1 MGLFLFY
8 RIFCYNID
16 KKKSMLIKTTK
27 HEKDPQ
33 NGLEIEES
41 TEIWVADFGNH
52 ELEQELR
59 REVSKIKPR
68 SEATFSWI
76 LISVVFLVFI
86 IITELAL
93 REMTL
98 LMYWTEKQIFWATW
112 LWRLVVIFV
121 WLYLARLRWLF
132 SQEKMFITTI
142 ISYVAAVIV
151 LGVIKI
157 IYVRSV
163 WAWLN
168 LLVEPIWVMILVF
181 LLGALIIKYSNKKN
195 LRLR

>member
-1 MGLFLFY
+1 
-8 RIFCYNID
+8 
-16 KKKSMLIKTTK
+16 MLIKNTK
-27 HEKDPQ
+27 HKKDPQ

-59 REVSKIKPR
+59 QEVQKIKPR
-68 SEATFSWI
+68 SEANFSWI
-76 LISVVFLVFI
+76 FVSVVLLVFI

-93 REMTL
+93 RQVSL
-98 LMYWTEKQIFWATW
+98 AMYWTEKQIFWATW
-112 LWRLVVIFV
+112 LWRLVVILV

-142 ISYVAAVIV
+142 ISYLAAIIV

-168 LLVEPIWVMILVF
+168 LLVEPVWVIILIF

-195 LRLR
+195 LKLR

>member
-1 MGLFLFY
+1 
-8 RIFCYNID
+8 
-16 KKKSMLIKTTK
+16 MLIKTTK

-33 NGLEIEES
+33 NGLEMEES

-59 REVSKIKPR
+59 QEVSKIRSR
-68 SEATFSWI
+68 SEANFSWI
-76 LISVVFLVFI
+76 FVSVVLLVFVI
-86 IITELAL
+86 VTELAL
-93 REMTL
+93 RQAGLAMF
-98 LMYWTEKQIFWATW
+98 WPEKQIFWATW
-112 LWRLVVIFV
+112 LWRLVVILV

-142 ISYVAAVIV
+142 ISYVAAIIV

-157 IYVRSV
+157 IYIRSV

-168 LLVEPIWVMILVF
+168 LLVEPVWVIILIF